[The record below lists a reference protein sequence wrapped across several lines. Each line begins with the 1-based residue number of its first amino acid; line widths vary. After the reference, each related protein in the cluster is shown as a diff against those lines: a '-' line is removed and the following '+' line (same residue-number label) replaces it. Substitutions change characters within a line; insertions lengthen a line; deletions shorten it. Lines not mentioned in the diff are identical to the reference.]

1 MNVGNEFRIAALKRD
16 LSDIHN
22 SMSEISSLAT
32 LTQPTAISDELNLS
46 PSPSICQLQKRLAQL
61 GRLYLVIITLA
72 FMQYWCFVGFARRWK
87 ISWTMTKDQWL
98 HFPMKPAMER
108 N

>member
-32 LTQPTAISDELNLS
+32 MTQPTAITDELKLS
-46 PSPSICQLQKRLAQL
+46 PSPSICQLQKRLVQL
-61 GRLYLVIITLA
+61 SRDYFVSLELI
-72 FMQYWCFVGFARRWK
+72 QYWPLVF
-87 ISWTMTKDQWL
+87 S
-98 HFPMKPAMER
+98 
-108 N
+108 